1 MSLWGDAHAAST
13 NKPKFLPQDENSDY
27 NRADCYATQAGWVMQ
42 AGHPSSGNSNTS
54 ATPEV
59 LVASGGLAGATDT
72 TGLRAPTVTSMR
84 FVKGTTATTDLT
96 AVDSTGAIGTT
107 TVTVMPLPLV
117 VAPGSA
123 VLTAAGDQAFT
134 VAATASGSNLIA
146 CSISESSLGD
156 NTTIAAPTVAAANL
170 VCTASA
176 AAVPAAGA
184 ANETFTITIVDTNNG
199 DRASAA
205 LTLAHPTL
213 SPGY

>member
-42 AGHPSSGNSNTS
+42 AGHPSSGNSNTA

-96 AVDSTGAIGTT
+96 AVDSTGRVRVEITWDEE
-107 TVTVMPLPLV
+107 VTVAGTPQVV
-117 VAPGSA
+117 VANSNASGGGFGNYTLSYISSGSTANRKLFEATSQSLGNTDVLTLGGANITLNSGTISDTVRGGTAQAASLVLSGLSA
-123 VLTAAGDQAFT
+123 VAIT
-134 VAATASGSNLIA
+134 VAS
-146 CSISESSLGD
+146 
-156 NTTIAAPTVAAANL
+156 
-170 VCTASA
+170 
-176 AAVPAAGA
+176 
-184 ANETFTITIVDTNNG
+184 
-199 DRASAA
+199 
-205 LTLAHPTL
+205 
-213 SPGY
+213 